1 MIFNLFN
8 YKILNKL
15 FILEMIDNDPDSINE
30 INFTKRC
37 ILMSV
42 IAQDKSL
49 ILINSFHKIPVV
61 KLFTADPSS
70 ENFIYS
76 KIKGAFCYLMSKD
89 SKNRKY
95 FLRIYDLKDYS
106 LAFNMEIKK
115 EHQQY
120 ITQYRADFY
129 FMELRQSFLGF
140 KFLSPDSARIF
151 FVLLGEDPKKEIIEQ
166 NEKSMNIK
174 PKEISKTI
182 TKVLDYIKMRLKY
195 KFENSGKIV
204 INSAP
209 GSKRKDAST
218 QKKDNFQ
225 IMNINDK
232 NGEYLETSIIP
243 EVNLLINNLEID
255 DIDSGVLLFTERKLN
270 YEKCQKILKKYEKIL
285 ENSVRRRNGTNCPI
299 NIIDKDCMNIFN
311 KNLYTEL
318 MIKNMINNIRTQKRL
333 DIFKQEHKKRHKGI
347 PTGNPRRRTTKG
359 RLSKMGKRDSRLSS
373 LSKKTSERTTL
384 ESNSEDKNRRY
395 SYNNKPS
402 LKFKNNNSASN
413 MNSNIGSS
421 NIDSK
426 SIEKDNKNQ
435 FEKEKKKINSL
446 QTTEMFK
453 DMDDD
458 DGDLDKGGFN
468 YFSND
473 DKKNVNQ
480 NKINDI
486 KNGVDIIEERPEDEE
501 KDREHKYKKRELK
514 LPKNAKYLNNIANNN
529 SNNTSNNTNNNTSN
543 STSNN
548 TSNNKNNPNSI
559 AAKANIYK
567 RPITGRSGKGK

>member
-1 MIFNLFN
+1 
-8 YKILNKL
+8 
-15 FILEMIDNDPDSINE
+15 
-30 INFTKRC
+30 
-37 ILMSV
+37 
-42 IAQDKSL
+42 
-49 ILINSFHKIPVV
+49 
-61 KLFTADPSS
+61 
-70 ENFIYS
+70 
-76 KIKGAFCYLMSKD
+76 
-89 SKNRKY
+89 
-95 FLRIYDLKDYS
+95 
-106 LAFNMEIKK
+106 
-115 EHQQY
+115 
-120 ITQYRADFY
+120 
-129 FMELRQSFLGF
+129 
-140 KFLSPDSARIF
+140 
-151 FVLLGEDPKKEIIEQ
+151 
-166 NEKSMNIK
+166 
-174 PKEISKTI
+174 
-182 TKVLDYIKMRLKY
+182 MRLKY
-195 KFENSGKIV
+195 KFENSGKMV
-204 INSAP
+204 INTTT
-209 GSKRKDAST
+209 GYKKRDVSS

-243 EVNLLINNLEID
+243 EMDLLINNLEID

-347 PTGNPRRRTTKG
+347 PTGNPRRRTTRG

-373 LSKKTSERTTL
+373 LSKLTSERSTL

-395 SYNNKPS
+395 SYNTKPS

-413 MNSNIGSS
+413 MNSNLGSS
-421 NIDSK
+421 NIDTK
-426 SIEKDNKNQ
+426 SIEKEYKNQ
-435 FEKEKKKINSL
+435 FAKEKKKINSL

-458 DGDLDKGGFN
+458 EEGDLDKGGFN

-486 KNGVDIIEERPEDEE
+486 KKDVDIIEERPEDEE

-514 LPKNAKYLNNIANNN
+514 LPKNAKYLNNIPNN
-529 SNNTSNNTNNNTSN
+529 
-543 STSNN
+543 NN
-548 TSNNKNNPNSI
+548 TSNNKNNPNSV
-559 AAKANIYK
+559 AAKASVYK
-567 RPITGRSGKGK
+567 RPITGKISKGK

>member
-1 MIFNLFN
+1 
-8 YKILNKL
+8 
-15 FILEMIDNDPDSINE
+15 MIDNDPDSINE

-195 KFENSGKIV
+195 KFENSGKMV
-204 INSAP
+204 INTTT
-209 GSKRKDAST
+209 GYKKRDVSS

-243 EVNLLINNLEID
+243 EMDLLINNLEID

-347 PTGNPRRRTTKG
+347 PTGNRRRRTTRG

-373 LSKKTSERTTL
+373 LSKLTSERSTL
-384 ESNSEDKNRRY
+384 ESNSEDKNRRF
-395 SYNNKPS
+395 SYNVKPS

-413 MNSNIGSS
+413 MNSNLGSS
-421 NIDSK
+421 NIDTK
-426 SIEKDNKNQ
+426 SIEKEYKNQ
-435 FEKEKKKINSL
+435 FAKEKKKINSL

-458 DGDLDKGGFN
+458 EEGDLDKGGFN
-468 YFSND
+468 YFNND

-480 NKINDI
+480 NKINDT
-486 KNGVDIIEERPEDEE
+486 KNNVDIIEERPEDEE

-514 LPKNAKYLNNIANNN
+514 IPKNAKYLNNIPNN
-529 SNNTSNNTNNNTSN
+529 
-543 STSNN
+543 NN

-559 AAKANIYK
+559 AAKASVYK
-567 RPITGRSGKGK
+567 RPITGKSSKGK

>member
-1 MIFNLFN
+1 
-8 YKILNKL
+8 
-15 FILEMIDNDPDSINE
+15 MIDNDPDSINE

-182 TKVLDYIKMRLKY
+182 AKVLDYIKMRLKY
-195 KFENSGKIV
+195 KFENSGKMA
-204 INSAP
+204 INTTT
-209 GSKRKDAST
+209 GYKKRDVS

-243 EVNLLINNLEID
+243 EMDLLINNLEID

-285 ENSVRRRNGTNCPI
+285 ENSVRRRVGTNCPI

-311 KNLYTEL
+311 KKLYTEL

-347 PTGNPRRRTTKG
+347 PTGNPRRRTTRG

-373 LSKKTSERTTL
+373 LSKVTSDRSTL
-384 ESNSEDKNRRY
+384 ESNSEDKNRRF
-395 SYNNKPS
+395 SYNTKPS

-413 MNSNIGSS
+413 MNSNLGPS
-421 NIDSK
+421 NIDTK
-426 SIEKDNKNQ
+426 SIEKEYKNQ
-435 FEKEKKKINSL
+435 FAKEKKKINSL

-458 DGDLDKGGFN
+458 EEGDLDKGGFN
-468 YFSND
+468 YFTND

-486 KNGVDIIEERPEDEE
+486 KKDVNIIEERPEDEE

-514 LPKNAKYLNNIANNN
+514 LPKNAKYLNNIPN
-529 SNNTSNNTNNNTSN
+529 
-543 STSNN
+543 SNN
-548 TSNNKNNPNSI
+548 TSNNKNNPNSV
-559 AAKANIYK
+559 AAKASVYK
-567 RPITGRSGKGK
+567 RPITGKSSKGK

>member
-1 MIFNLFN
+1 M
-8 YKILNKL
+8 
-15 FILEMIDNDPDSINE
+15 
-30 INFTKRC
+30 
-37 ILMSV
+37 
-42 IAQDKSL
+42 
-49 ILINSFHKIPVV
+49 
-61 KLFTADPSS
+61 
-70 ENFIYS
+70 
-76 KIKGAFCYLMSKD
+76 
-89 SKNRKY
+89 
-95 FLRIYDLKDYS
+95 
-106 LAFNMEIKK
+106 
-115 EHQQY
+115 
-120 ITQYRADFY
+120 
-129 FMELRQSFLGF
+129 GF

-195 KFENSGKIV
+195 KFENSGKVV
-204 INSAP
+204 INTAP
-209 GSKRKDAST
+209 GYKRRDVSS
-218 QKKDNFQ
+218 QKKENFQ

-243 EVNLLINNLEID
+243 EMDLLINNLEID

-347 PTGNPRRRTTKG
+347 PTGNPRRRTTRG

-373 LSKKTSERTTL
+373 LSKITSERSTL

-395 SYNNKPS
+395 SYNTKTS

-413 MNSNIGSS
+413 MNSNSGSS
-421 NIDSK
+421 NIDTK
-426 SIEKDNKNQ
+426 SIEKENKNQ
-435 FEKEKKKINSL
+435 FAKEKKKINSL

-458 DGDLDKGGFN
+458 DEGDLDKGGFN

-486 KNGVDIIEERPEDEE
+486 KNKVDIIEERPEDEE

-514 LPKNAKYLNNIANNN
+514 LPKNAKYLNNIPNN
-529 SNNTSNNTNNNTSN
+529 
-543 STSNN
+543 NN
-548 TSNNKNNPNSI
+548 TSNNKNNPNSV
-559 AAKANIYK
+559 AAKASVYK
-567 RPITGRSGKGK
+567 RPITGKSSKGK

>member
-1 MIFNLFN
+1 
-8 YKILNKL
+8 
-15 FILEMIDNDPDSINE
+15 MIDNDPDSINE

-195 KFENSGKIV
+195 KFENSGKMV
-204 INSAP
+204 INTTT
-209 GSKRKDAST
+209 GYKKRDVSS

-243 EVNLLINNLEID
+243 EMDLLINNLEID

-347 PTGNPRRRTTKG
+347 PTGNRRRRTTRG

-373 LSKKTSERTTL
+373 LSKLTSERSTL
-384 ESNSEDKNRRY
+384 ESNSEDKNRRF
-395 SYNNKPS
+395 SYNTKPS

-413 MNSNIGSS
+413 ISGS

-426 SIEKDNKNQ
+426 NIEKESKNQ
-435 FEKEKKKINSL
+435 FAKEKKKINSL

-458 DGDLDKGGFN
+458 EEGDLDKGGFN

-480 NKINDI
+480 NKINDT
-486 KNGVDIIEERPEDEE
+486 KNNVDIIEERPEDEE

-514 LPKNAKYLNNIANNN
+514 IPKNAKYLNNIPNN
-529 SNNTSNNTNNNTSN
+529 
-543 STSNN
+543 NN

-559 AAKANIYK
+559 AAKASVYK
-567 RPITGRSGKGK
+567 RPITGKSSKGK

>member
-1 MIFNLFN
+1 
-8 YKILNKL
+8 
-15 FILEMIDNDPDSINE
+15 MIDNDPDSINE

-129 FMELRQSFLGF
+129 FMELYQSFLGF

-195 KFENSGKIV
+195 KFENSGKIA
-204 INSAP
+204 INTTT
-209 GSKRKDAST
+209 GYKKRDVSS
-218 QKKDNFQ
+218 QKKENFQ

-243 EVNLLINNLEID
+243 EMDLLINNIEID

-347 PTGNPRRRTTKG
+347 PTGNPRRRTTRG

-373 LSKKTSERTTL
+373 LSKLTSERSTL

-395 SYNNKPS
+395 SYNTKPS

-413 MNSNIGSS
+413 MNSNLGSS
-421 NIDSK
+421 NIDTK
-426 SIEKDNKNQ
+426 SIEKEYKNQ
-435 FEKEKKKINSL
+435 FAKEKKKINSL

-458 DGDLDKGGFN
+458 EEGDLDKGGFN

-486 KNGVDIIEERPEDEE
+486 KKDVDIIEERPEDEE

-514 LPKNAKYLNNIANNN
+514 LPKNAKYLNNISNNN
-529 SNNTSNNTNNNTSN
+529 
-543 STSNN
+543 NN
-548 TSNNKNNPNSI
+548 TSNNKNNPNSV
-559 AAKANIYK
+559 AAKASVYK
-567 RPITGRSGKGK
+567 RPITGKISKGK

>member
-1 MIFNLFN
+1 
-8 YKILNKL
+8 
-15 FILEMIDNDPDSINE
+15 MIDNDPDSINE

-129 FMELRQSFLGF
+129 FMELYQSFLGF

-204 INSAP
+204 INTAP
-209 GSKRKDAST
+209 GYKRRDVSS
-218 QKKDNFQ
+218 QKKENFQ

-243 EVNLLINNLEID
+243 EMDLLINNLEID

-270 YEKCQKILKKYEKIL
+270 YEKCQKIIKKYEKIL
-285 ENSVRRRNGTNCPI
+285 ENSIRRRNGANCPI

-333 DIFKQEHKKRHKGI
+333 DIFRQEHKKRHKGI

-373 LSKKTSERTTL
+373 LSKMTSERTTL
-384 ESNSEDKNRRY
+384 ESNSEDKNRRF
-395 SYNNKPS
+395 SYNTKPS

-413 MNSNIGSS
+413 ISGS

-426 SIEKDNKNQ
+426 NIEKESKNQ
-435 FEKEKKKINSL
+435 FAKEKKKINSL

-458 DGDLDKGGFN
+458 DEGDLDKGGFN

-486 KNGVDIIEERPEDEE
+486 KNKVDIIEERPEDEE

-514 LPKNAKYLNNIANNN
+514 LPKNAKYLNNIPNN
-529 SNNTSNNTNNNTSN
+529 NNTNNNT
-543 STSNN
+543 NN
-548 TSNNKNNPNSI
+548 TNNNNNTNNTNNNKNNPNSV
-559 AAKANIYK
+559 AARANVYK
-567 RPITGRSGKGK
+567 RPITGKSGKGK